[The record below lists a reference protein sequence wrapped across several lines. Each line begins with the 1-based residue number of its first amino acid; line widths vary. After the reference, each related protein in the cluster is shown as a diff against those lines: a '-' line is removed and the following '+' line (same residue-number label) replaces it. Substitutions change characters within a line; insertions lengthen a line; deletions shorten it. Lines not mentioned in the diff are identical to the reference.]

1 MVKSCTHSS
10 NRIPLEKVST
20 LNISGDVAVKLS
32 GFMQVSYFLFSSMN
46 GFVTE
51 FSENENSLEGEE
63 FSKVTFLCSIIRTGK
78 HLYFLQ
84 SYNKNHQTGKL
95 TWGTFHR
102 TSRDIA
108 ASPKPCEC
116 LVFSSDFL
124 RAQQSLST

>member
-1 MVKSCTHSS
+1 M
-10 NRIPLEKVST
+10 
-20 LNISGDVAVKLS
+20 KLS

-46 GFVTE
+46 DIVTE

-63 FSKVTFLCSIIRTGK
+63 FLKSLFSVPSLELESICISYK
-78 HLYFLQ
+78 

-116 LVFSSDFL
+116 LVFSSDF
-124 RAQQSLST
+124 

>member
-1 MVKSCTHSS
+1 M
-10 NRIPLEKVST
+10 N
-20 LNISGDVAVKLS
+20 LS

-46 GFVTE
+46 DFVTE
-51 FSENENSLEGEE
+51 SSENENSLEGEE
-63 FSKVTFLCSIIRTGK
+63 LSKVTFLCSLIRTGK

-84 SYNKNHQTGKL
+84 KVQQKSPNWEKL

-116 LVFSSDFL
+116 LVFSSD
-124 RAQQSLST
+124 SESTTKSST